1 MIRLAGK
8 DDETTVRQ
16 MWKTCFGDTDVFL
29 DIFFSQKYKPENT
42 LVYIHGNEFVASLQ
56 MLPFNFTFCGEEIPF
71 YYFAGLCTL
80 PEYRKHGFMA
90 QLIDEAFRVMN
101 QREIPLAI
109 LVPAEDPLFDYY
121 RNFGFE
127 KVFDSAVETIP
138 LKEILDKN
146 KGDIV
151 AAYEEFDAKC
161 RTTDFCVQKTLSD
174 FKTIVQEA
182 ASEDYP
188 PKYNL
193 DGMARLVDARKLLE
207 IFYRKNSEKSFLIK
221 IFDARISE
229 NNMVFVTRDGETELD
244 AEIKVLTRLLFGYHM
259 SEFKPAFRAIFGEHH
274 PVLNLMLE

>member
-8 DDETTVRQ
+8 DDESVVRA
-16 MWKTCFGDTDVFL
+16 MWKTCFGDTEEFL
-29 DIFFSQKYKPENT
+29 NIFFLQKYKPENT
-42 LVYIHGNEFVASLQ
+42 LVYMYEGEFVASLQ
-56 MLPFNFTFCGEEIPF
+56 MLPFSFTFCGEEISF

-80 PEYRKHGFMA
+80 PGYRKRGFMA
-90 QLIDEAFRVMN
+90 QLIDEAFRVMQ

-109 LVPAEDPLFDYY
+109 LVPAEDQLFDYY

-127 KVFDSAVETIP
+127 KVFDSANETIP

-146 KGDIV
+146 SGDIV
-151 AAYEEFDAKC
+151 AAYKEFDARY
-161 RTTDFCVQKTLSD
+161 RTRDFCVQKSLGD
-174 FKTIVQEA
+174 FKTIVEEA
-182 ASEDYP
+182 ETENYP

-207 IFYRKNSEKSFLIK
+207 IFYRKNADKSFLIK
-221 IFDARISE
+221 IFDTRIRE

-244 AEIKVLTRLLFGYHM
+244 ANIKVLTRLLFGYHM
-259 SEFKPAFRAIFGEHH
+259 DEFKPAFRAIFGEHH